1 MIGGEPAILIA
12 GGRINLDGCRFL
24 IPLDTKIHQFRYVTE
39 LKVVVAADVI
49 GSQLDTGAIYIDW
62 RLIECC
68 RYSFHDG
75 GSSSGAGDQEDAQQ
89 QANDEIE
96 FSLHTNHLIDSIPAP
111 SMRMSAGF
119 YR

>member
-1 MIGGEPAILIA
+1 MATEKYMELLLEVATEHERMSREL
-12 GGRINLDGCRFL
+12 
-24 IPLDTKIHQFRYVTE
+24 FRLAHRLEDMPRY
-39 LKVVVAADVI
+39 I
-49 GSQLDTGAIYIDW
+49 GSQLDTGTIYIDW